1 MTHPLPSPLF
11 RSLLCALALAQGAP
25 VLAQDAGD
33 PPAAPEAA
41 QAALPEMAELERAW
55 ARNDFVTVRQGLK
68 VLAEETGTALAQY
81 RYGRVLIE
89 GRGGPRDPRGAVDW
103 LTKAVAQDHA
113 EAATLLARI
122 YLSEVPDGPPRDSA
136 KAAELLARA
145 APRGAAEAQYLLG
158 LLYQTGDGVA
168 RDLETARAWLLAASE
183 QQNMQAQFSLSA
195 LYLTGPEEI
204 RNIEEGLRW
213 LREAAGRG
221 LVDAQLQLANVLND
235 PASGATD
242 RTEALDWF
250 RRAAEQGH
258 PMAQRILGTRYLQG
272 DGVAAD
278 PEEAFRWLTLAAE
291 AGDAGAMS
299 NLGYAYASGSGTA
312 QDMTQAAR
320 WYSAAAERGLGRA
333 MVTLG
338 KMLETGAGVAPS
350 FDTALTYYLRAL
362 ETSDAGLAQREL
374 GRLAIEGKLDGRL
387 APQRAVPWVVAAAQA
402 GRDGAQAWLAAQA
415 ESGDA
420 RAQSALGRML
430 FDTAPERRAEALDL
444 MRSAADLGDVVA
456 QFALAEILA
465 RGDAGDGP
473 DYVAAHTWYNVS
485 ATLGHPEAAAR
496 REVLD
501 ALMTPEQVAEAQ
513 AAARAWFEKDALR
526 TPVSGGN

>member
-1 MTHPLPSPLF
+1 MTRTLPSPLI
-11 RSLLCALALAQGAP
+11 RSLLCALALGAP
-25 VLAQDAGD
+25 ALAQDAGG
-33 PPAAPEAA
+33 PPAVPEAA
-41 QAALPEMAELERAW
+41 ETALPEMAELERAW

-68 VLAEETGTALAQY
+68 LLAEETGTALAQY

-89 GRGGPRDPRGAVDW
+89 GRGGPRDPAGAVTW
-103 LTKAVAQDHA
+103 LDKAVAQDHA

-122 YLSEVPDGPPRDSA
+122 YLSEVPGGPPRDA
-136 KAAELLARA
+136 TKAAELLSRA

-158 LLYQTGDGVA
+158 LLYQSGEGVA
-168 RDLETARAWLLAASE
+168 RDLEAARTWLLAASE
-183 QQNMQAQFSLSA
+183 QQNVQAQFALAA

-204 RNIEEGLRW
+204 RNGTEGLRW
-213 LREAAGRG
+213 LREAAGMG
-221 LVDAQLQLANVLND
+221 LVDAQLQLANLLNE

-258 PMAQRILGTRYLQG
+258 PIAQRILGTRYLQG

-278 PEEAFRWLTLAAE
+278 PAEAFRWLTQAAE
-291 AGDAGAMS
+291 AGDAGAMG
-299 NLGYAYASGSGTA
+299 NLGYAHAAGLGTA

-320 WYSAAAERGLGRA
+320 WYSAAADQGLGRA

-338 KMLETGAGVAPS
+338 QMLEAGAGVDPS
-350 FDTALTYYLRAL
+350 FDTALAYYLRAL
-362 ETSDAGLAQREL
+362 ETSDAGLARVEL
-374 GRLAIEGKLDGRL
+374 GRLAIEGKLDGRM

-402 GRDGAQAWLAAQA
+402 GRDGAQEWLTAQA
-415 ESGDA
+415 EGGDA

-444 MRSAADLGDVVA
+444 MRGAADLGDVMA

-473 DYVAAHTWYNVS
+473 DYVAAHGWYNVA

-501 ALMTPEQVAEAQ
+501 ALMTPEQVADAQ

-526 TPVSGGN
+526 TPGLGGN